1 MNNPWTNIPV
11 EEYEKHMLA
20 VGQLQLLN
28 ATFKHYFD
36 LYNPKDIIV
45 LGATAG
51 NGFENIKHKIDN
63 LTAIDINA
71 DYLLELKN
79 RFPNLAYLSTICGDI
94 QDLKSNNLSSDF
106 IYAALIFEYVDLS
119 KTILNI
125 KNWLKSQGKL
135 VTVLQMPNENISAV
149 SPTQFKSLE
158 QLSEIM
164 KLIDIT
170 YFEEVLREN
179 NFRKEESEII
189 TLQSG
194 KQFYIA
200 VHSK

>member
-51 NGFENIKHKIDN
+51 NGFENIKHKIDSV
-63 LTAIDINA
+63 TAIDINA